1 MTTATETVRHT
12 RISVRQTIKD
22 IAVITRRN
30 LLRNI
35 RLPQLLIFATVQ
47 PVMFLLLFN
56 YVFGGAIG
64 GAIPPIAQGEYI
76 NWLLPGL
83 LIQVAAFGAGQTAL
97 GLTEDLSKGVIDR
110 FRSLPMARSAVL
122 AGRTLSDLIR
132 NGFVI
137 GLMVIMGFLMGF
149 RYQSDFIRFG
159 AGLASPWCSRLRCRG
174 SWPPSGLAV
183 KSPEAAQSAVF
194 LPVFPLVFASSV
206 FVPTETMPA
215 WLQGF
220 AINQPITVTVNAL
233 RGLMLGREA
242 LANFQPG
249 MNASQIADAR
259 GKRPDGAR
267 PGAAFVVLVGCHH
280 GRVRAAGHPGLP
292 QDRDLKGQARLC
304 SESGWA
310 GSLKPVSPQP
320 GSRSTS
326 RCLTMDR
333 QDRIR

>member
-1 MTTATETVRHT
+1 MAVTTERVERA
-12 RISVRQTIKD
+12 RITPLHAAKD

-122 AGRTLSDLIR
+122 AGRTLSDIIR

-137 GLMVIMGFLMGF
+137 TLMVVMGFVMGF
-149 RYQSDFIRFG
+149 RYQTSFIGFF
-159 AGLASPWCSRLRCRG
+159 AGLLVAMLFAYAL
-174 SWPPSGLAV
+174 SWIMAAIGLAV
-183 KSPEAAQSAVF
+183 KNPEAAQSAVF

-206 FVPTETMPA
+206 FVPTQTMPE
-215 WLQGF
+215 WLRAF
-220 AINQPITVTVNAL
+220 AEIQPITVTTNAL
-233 RGLMLGREA
+233 RGLMLGQEA
-242 LANFQPG
+242 LADFGPG
-249 MNASQIADAR
+249 INPVQALADAPSV
-259 GKRPDGAR
+259 GGQ
-267 PGAAFVVLVGCHH
+267 VLMSMVWSIGILLVFIPLSVRIYRRTVG
-280 GRVRAAGHPGLP
+280 
-292 QDRDLKGQARLC
+292 
-304 SESGWA
+304 
-310 GSLKPVSPQP
+310 
-320 GSRSTS
+320 
-326 RCLTMDR
+326 
-333 QDRIR
+333 

>member
-1 MTTATETVRHT
+1 MATQTHT
-12 RISVRQTIKD
+12 SPRARITPQHAAKD
-22 IAVITRRN
+22 IVVITKRN

-64 GAIPPIAQGEYI
+64 QAIPAIAQGEYI

-137 GLMVIMGFLMGF
+137 SLMVIMGFVMGF
-149 RYQSDFIRFG
+149 RYQTSFIGFI
-159 AGLASPWCSRLRCRG
+159 AGLLVAMTFAYALSWIMASI
-174 SWPPSGLAV
+174 GLAV

-206 FVPTETMPA
+206 FVPTQTMPD
-215 WLQGF
+215 WLRTF
-220 AINQPITVTVNAL
+220 AEVQPITVTTNAL
-233 RGLMLGREA
+233 RGLMLGQEA
-242 LANFQPG
+242 LADFGPG
-249 MNASQIADAR
+249 INPVVALAEAPSVGGQVLLSLFWSVAILAV
-259 GKRPDGAR
+259 
-267 PGAAFVVLVGCHH
+267 FVPLSVRVYRRTVG
-280 GRVRAAGHPGLP
+280 
-292 QDRDLKGQARLC
+292 
-304 SESGWA
+304 
-310 GSLKPVSPQP
+310 
-320 GSRSTS
+320 
-326 RCLTMDR
+326 
-333 QDRIR
+333 

>member
-1 MTTATETVRHT
+1 MATETQTARHT
-12 RISVRQTIKD
+12 RISPSHAIKD
-22 IAVITRRN
+22 IRVITKRN

-47 PVMFLLLFN
+47 PVMFLLLFT

-122 AGRTLSDLIR
+122 AGRTLSDVIR

-137 GLMVIMGFLMGF
+137 GLMVLMGFALGF
-149 RYQSDFIRFG
+149 RYQTSFIGFL
-159 AGLASPWCSRLRCRG
+159 AGLAVAMMFSYAL
-174 SWPPSGLAV
+174 SWIMATIGLAV
-183 KSPEAAQSAVF
+183 KNPEAAQSAVF

-206 FVPTETMPA
+206 FVPTDTMPA
-215 WLQGF
+215 WLEGF
-220 AINQPITVTVNAL
+220 AVHQPITVTVNAL

-242 LANFQPG
+242 LADYMPG
-249 MNASQIADAR
+249 MNADQIAQAVSNAPTVE
-259 GKRPDGAR
+259 GQVLLSLGWSLAIMIV
-267 PGAAFVVLVGCHH
+267 FVPLAI
-280 GRVRAAGHPGLP
+280 RVYR
-292 QDRDLKGQARLC
+292 KT
-304 SESGWA
+304 
-310 GSLKPVSPQP
+310 VS
-320 GSRSTS
+320 
-326 RCLTMDR
+326 
-333 QDRIR
+333 